1 MYKIKT
7 KRIEKAEFSSIV
19 TWLDDGHSRFGT
31 ENSKL
36 QTMAF
41 MGYNE
46 NIRTKIGLSG
56 GDAEQVIHQLTKE
69 FRKDYDH
76 VINHLLNIT
85 TLEDVTEMLQIVETF
100 IRVSVV
106 KNEILLLKDHN

>member
-7 KRIEKAEFSSIV
+7 KRIERAEYSSIV
-19 TWLDDGHSRFGT
+19 TWLDDGSYRYGTKHSR
-31 ENSKL
+31 L

-41 MGYNE
+41 ISYNE

-56 GDAEQVIHQLTKE
+56 GDAEQVIQQLTKE
-69 FRKDYDH
+69 FRKDYDP

-85 TLEDVTEMLQIVETF
+85 TLEDVTEMLHIVETF

-106 KNEILLLKDHN
+106 KNEILLLKHHN